1 VEHDLFRKPVSTF
14 RDHALIIQIEIV
26 KFATGNLLLEKH
38 IADRK
43 RGVNAIV
50 RRHLAYLAPNNENAG
65 APPPA
70 IL

>member
-1 VEHDLFRKPVSTF
+1 LKRFFWSSDLTT
-14 RDHALIIQIEIV
+14 IIQFEIV
-26 KFATGNLLLEKH
+26 KSAHRNLLPEKH
-38 IADRK
+38 IADCK

-50 RRHLAYLAPNNENAG
+50 WRHPAYLAPNNENAG